1 MDELVECHSGFTYA
15 DRPVALT
22 WEGQRLEIVEIPA
35 QWRSPDE
42 RHFRVRTSNG
52 QEFELSYHDSAD
64 EHRTEHPGTTGRT
77 SGTSGKL
84 TNFKETGCRKILM
97 RTISHSVWPV

>member
-15 DRPVALT
+15 DKPVALT
-22 WEGQRLEIVEIPA
+22 WEGRRLEIFEITA

-52 QEFELSYHDSAD
+52 QEFELSYREAD
-64 EHRTEHPGTTGRT
+64 NEWQIIQP
-77 SGTSGKL
+77 
-84 TNFKETGCRKILM
+84 
-97 RTISHSVWPV
+97 